1 MVIPT
6 VPFKSPNMM
15 TCPNCGTKLTCVACR
30 YIVASTAYDGT
41 YAVDCIV
48 QCVVCGYEEQS
59 EKISAK
65 IPD

>member
-1 MVIPT
+1 
-6 VPFKSPNMM
+6 M